1 VSDPQVD
8 NPTPACDAERV
19 TAYVDGQ
26 LAGDARAAL
35 EAHLAACPACR
46 EQEAFERGLR
56 ARLRA
61 LPAVEVPFGLET
73 RVRRRVR
80 STRTRHPRRWLA
92 AAAMLVVGLLWIRSA
107 PVFVAWELARDHA
120 HCFGKKSLP
129 AKVWTDEPDR
139 AAAWFRGE
147 GVTIPYVPAS
157 AGGLVLVGARRCPL
171 LDRRVAHL
179 YYSAE
184 DGHASLFVVPGTVR
198 FEGDYRVSPG
208 GRHVQLFRA
217 GGATLAVV
225 SDDSKVVSAFRR
237 SFLTTLAAAPQ
248 PGPEAEP
255 QG

>member
-1 VSDPQVD
+1 MSDPVAG
-8 NPTPACDAERV
+8 PAPPACDPEQV

-35 EAHLAACPACR
+35 EAHLTACPACR

-61 LPAVEVPFGLET
+61 LPALEVPFGLET

-80 STRTRHPRRWLA
+80 SARTRHPRRWLA
-92 AAAMLVVGLLWIRSA
+92 AAAVLVVGLLWIRSA
-107 PVFVAWELARDHA
+107 PAFVAWELARDHA
-120 HCFGKKSLP
+120 HCFGKKALP
-129 AKVWTDEPDR
+129 AKVWTDEPER

-147 GVTIPYVPAS
+147 GVQIPYVPAS
-157 AGGLVLVGARRCPL
+157 AGGLSLVGARRCPL
-171 LDRRVAHL
+171 LDRRVGHL
-179 YYSAE
+179 YYSSE
-184 DGHASLFVVPGTVR
+184 EGHASLYVVPGTVR

-208 GRHVQLFRA
+208 GRQVHLFRA

-225 SDDSKVVSAFRR
+225 SDDAKVVSAFRK
-237 SFLTTLAAAPQ
+237 SFLTTVAAVPAP
-248 PGPEAEP
+248 AEGGP